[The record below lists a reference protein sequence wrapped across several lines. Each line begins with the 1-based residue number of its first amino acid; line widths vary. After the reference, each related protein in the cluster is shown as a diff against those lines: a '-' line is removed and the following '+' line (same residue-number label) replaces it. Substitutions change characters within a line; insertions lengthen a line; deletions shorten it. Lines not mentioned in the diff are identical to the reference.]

1 MHFDI
6 QARDFSLTKSLRN
19 HAERRLRFALACFD
33 NHIQRIV
40 MLLSDINGPRGGV
53 DKRCQLRIE
62 LGGMPD
68 VVIQDTEA
76 DLYVAI
82 DRAAYR
88 AGRTLVRRLDR
99 LQSQLRRSR
108 PSIEST

>member
-1 MHFDI
+1 MQFNI

-19 HAERRLRFALACFD
+19 HAERRLWFALTCFD

-53 DKRCQLRIE
+53 DKRCQLRIV
-62 LGGMPD
+62 LDGMPD

-82 DRAAYR
+82 DRAANR
-88 AGRTLVRRLDR
+88 AGRTLVRKLDR
-99 LQSQLRRSR
+99 LQSLLRRSR
-108 PSIEST
+108 QSIQDV